1 MMILYNVTL
10 KVDPQIH
17 EEWKQWMCEV
27 HIPDVMSTGLFKEYK
42 MCKLLGLDEADGIT
56 YAVQYFSASMED
68 FEEYQSKHAKRL
80 QTEHMNRYKDRYVAF
95 RTMMEVVSS

>member
-1 MMILYNVTL
+1 MILYNVTL

-42 MCKLLGLDEADGIT
+42 MCKLLGLDEEDGKLIPRASIADDMVLAVYIPPHAPGPGIE
-56 YAVQYFSASMED
+56 FLMIP
-68 FEEYQSKHAKRL
+68 L
-80 QTEHMNRYKDRYVAF
+80 
-95 RTMMEVVSS
+95 